1 MGICDSKGPKYIF
14 QADNTREGMVSS
26 GKDTVGDVREAE
38 RQRGREVERQREA
51 ERGRETERQ
60 RGREATRTEGP
71 RGREAER
78 QRYEERTTGET
89 LAREGVLRDNDRR
102 GREVER

>member
-38 RQRGREVERQREA
+38 RPSGREEERKRGREA
-51 ERGRETERQ
+51 ERGRERQ
-60 RGREATRTEGP
+60 RDRET
-71 RGREAER
+71 
-78 QRYEERTTGET
+78 
-89 LAREGVLRDNDRR
+89 AR
-102 GREVER
+102 

>member
-38 RQRGREVERQREA
+38 RPSGREEERKRGREVERQR
-51 ERGRETERQ
+51 GRERQ
-60 RGREATRTEGP
+60 RDRET
-71 RGREAER
+71 
-78 QRYEERTTGET
+78 
-89 LAREGVLRDNDRR
+89 AR
-102 GREVER
+102 